1 MLSEAERKIK
11 FGSYIENVNFQK
23 YDHLLEVEAFF
34 LAEMQ
39 KYPTSPCYDLGAAEH
54 PYFDNVNYTNFSDFF
69 MMKPLQPELAHI
81 QTEEAL
87 IYGSTEPDFNFYAR
101 YAERLNDDNFNKYTT
116 EGRSVQNCTAVVVLL
131 GTNALDAV
139 CRKKLEFIYREHG
152 TLAVYKPHPLT
163 DFADTSVEQHMKSFV
178 HKHITVAGKDE
189 DVYSYIKDAEVVY
202 TTHWSETAFHAAC
215 LGKRV
220 EPIVKFNEKLH
231 GSYGHINK
239 HIFETDEPKYVINKM
254 LNSYRSGLVHPTY
267 QPDWKERISKYL
279 GYIHDKRSNYRTRYL

>member
-1 MLSEAERKIK
+1 MTEGMLSEAERKIK
-11 FGSYIENVNFQK
+11 VGSYIENVNFQK

-116 EGRSVQNCTAVVVLL
+116 EGRSV
-131 GTNALDAV
+131 
-139 CRKKLEFIYREHG
+139 
-152 TLAVYKPHPLT
+152 
-163 DFADTSVEQHMKSFV
+163 
-178 HKHITVAGKDE
+178 
-189 DVYSYIKDAEVVY
+189 
-202 TTHWSETAFHAAC
+202 
-215 LGKRV
+215 
-220 EPIVKFNEKLH
+220 
-231 GSYGHINK
+231 
-239 HIFETDEPKYVINKM
+239 
-254 LNSYRSGLVHPTY
+254 
-267 QPDWKERISKYL
+267 
-279 GYIHDKRSNYRTRYL
+279 